1 MIVVID
7 NPTSNYLQVDASCTS
22 AVSGS
27 VDWSDW
33 IRNRWAAQANGDAC
47 VMSELDLTATDSG
60 DDRTTERLSS
70 SDPCSV
76 GDSAASVS
84 CSSDGRSGS
93 DDRPLVSLNGLAD
106 WLTQSHSAPCTP
118 RLALASQLRSQ
129 RIGDLIRSSDG
140 LNRTHESSSDSG
152 APSTMEPSPKSSLS
166 DNCTQADETQERN
179 LSASSAPSVNIV
191 SVPGRRFKLLAE
203 GDVQLCRLTHS
214 GTVINKILSSKFLRR
229 WETHHLFL
237 NDACLSSKTVSI
249 FTSFVGSDDARGRGF
264 W

>member
-33 IRNRWAAQANGDAC
+33 IRNRRAAQATGEAC

-84 CSSDGRSGS
+84 CSSDGRS
-93 DDRPLVSLNGLAD
+93 
-106 WLTQSHSAPCTP
+106 
-118 RLALASQLRSQ
+118 
-129 RIGDLIRSSDG
+129 
-140 LNRTHESSSDSG
+140 
-152 APSTMEPSPKSSLS
+152 
-166 DNCTQADETQERN
+166 
-179 LSASSAPSVNIV
+179 
-191 SVPGRRFKLLAE
+191 
-203 GDVQLCRLTHS
+203 
-214 GTVINKILSSKFLRR
+214 
-229 WETHHLFL
+229 
-237 NDACLSSKTVSI
+237 
-249 FTSFVGSDDARGRGF
+249 
-264 W
+264 

>member
-7 NPTSNYLQVDASCTS
+7 NPTSNYLQLDASCTS
-22 AVSGS
+22 AGS

-33 IRNRWAAQANGDAC
+33 IRNRRAAQANGDTC
-47 VMSELDLTATDSG
+47 VMSELDLTVTDSG
-60 DDRTTERLSS
+60 DDRTTQRLSS

-84 CSSDGRSGS
+84 CSSDGRSGT

-118 RLALASQLRSQ
+118 RLPLASQLRSQ
-129 RIGDLIRSSDG
+129 RIGDHIRSSDG
-140 LNRTHESSSDSG
+140 LNRTHDSGQSSSDSG
-152 APSTMEPSPKSSLS
+152 APSSDISTMEPSAKSSLS
-166 DNCTQADETQERN
+166 DNCAEADETQERT
-179 LSASSAPSVNIV
+179 ASSAPSANIV

-237 NDACLSSKTVSI
+237 NDACLSSKTV
-249 FTSFVGSDDARGRGF
+249 TSTFNF
-264 W
+264 